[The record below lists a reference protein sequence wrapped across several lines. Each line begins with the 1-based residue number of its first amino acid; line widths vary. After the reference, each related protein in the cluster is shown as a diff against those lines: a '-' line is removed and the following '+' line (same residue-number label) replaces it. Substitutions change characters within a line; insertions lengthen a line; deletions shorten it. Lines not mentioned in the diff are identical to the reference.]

1 MKIYDLHCDA
11 LLKLYENSNLDFSD
25 SSELE
30 VNVRRLAD
38 GEVKV
43 QFFAIFLE
51 PDTPSDNLFDAALKQ
66 VDLFHRKI
74 LDEHPQFV
82 KITDWNQLSQ
92 LASDEIGAV
101 LTLEGADAFGND
113 MSKWRLLH
121 DMGVMSLGV
130 TWNQANLCCDGIGE
144 SRGGGLTEL
153 GFEVVRF
160 NNDKGILTDVSHI
173 SLAGFEDVLSVAD
186 YPIATHSNAIGKC
199 GHRRNL
205 NDQQIKSLIEKQ
217 GIIGVV
223 FNPPFICDDEDM
235 ASIDELVTHID
246 HICDLGGKNY
256 ISFGSDFDGISTH
269 VKKLSHAGNYQNL
282 IQALLK
288 HYSKEEVDGFAWK
301 NAHRFLTNIALKNDE

>member
-11 LLKLYENSNLDFSD
+11 LLKLYENPELDFSI

-30 VNVRRLAD
+30 VNIQRLIA

-74 LDEHPQFV
+74 LDKHPQFV
-82 KITDWNQLSQ
+82 KITDWEQLNH
-92 LASDEIGAV
+92 LAPGEIGAV

-113 MSKWRLLH
+113 IAKWRLLH
-121 DMGVMSLGV
+121 DLGVLSLGV

-160 NNDKGILTDVSHI
+160 NNDRGILTDVSHI
-173 SLAGFEDVLSVAD
+173 SLAGFDNVLDVAD
-186 YPIATHSNAIGKC
+186 YPIATHSNAMSKC

-205 NDQQIKSLIEKQ
+205 NDRQIKRLIERQ

-223 FNPPFICDDEDM
+223 FNPPFIGENENM
-235 ASIDELVTHID
+235 ASIAELMTHID
-246 HICDLGGKNY
+246 YIYSMGGGNC
-256 ISFGSDFDGISTH
+256 ISLGSDFDGISSY
-269 VKKLSHAGNYQNL
+269 VKDLSHAGEYQNL
-282 IQALLK
+282 IQALLQR
-288 HYSKEEVDGFAWK
+288 YEIEVVEGFAWK
-301 NAHRFLTNIALKNDE
+301 NAHRYLSGITT